1 MALVPLTLLTMSAL
15 VGSPTPA
22 YQQRPTSPASSQ
34 ISIERLV
41 TSKLPKLGHRNWVVV
56 VDAAYPLQTSP
67 GIEMVTVSADHIS
80 AVSATLAALS
90 KAKHVRP
97 TIYLDQELKFVPES
111 RAPGIGK
118 FRNSL
123 NRVLKGKAVTSLLH
137 SDIISKL
144 EEAGKSFQVLVI
156 KTPHIQPYTSVFFQL
171 ECGYWS
177 DAAEKELRQAMSKGG

>member
-1 MALVPLTLLTMSAL
+1 MPLVPFAIVAVTAL
-15 VGSPTPA
+15 S
-22 YQQRPTSPASSQ
+22 ASSSPLSRPQ
-34 ISIERLV
+34 TTNRDAIERFV

-67 GIEMVTVSADHIS
+67 GIEMVTVNVDHIT
-80 AVSATLAALS
+80 AVSGTLAAIS

-111 RAPGIGK
+111 RTPGIGK

-123 NRVLKGKAVTSLLH
+123 NAALKGKPVTPLLH
-137 SDIISKL
+137 SEIIAKL
-144 EEAGKSFQVLVI
+144 EEAGKSFKVLVI

-177 DAAEKELRQAMSKGG
+177 DAAEKELRKAMSNGS

>member
-1 MALVPLTLLTMSAL
+1 MTLAPLALLAMIPL
-15 VGSPTPA
+15 VGTKPAAQQQPTNLA
-22 YQQRPTSPASSQ
+22 ATQAA
-34 ISIERLV
+34 IEGYV
-41 TSKLPKLGHRNWVVV
+41 SSKLPKLGHRNWVVV
-56 VDAAYPLQTSP
+56 VDAAYPLQTSA
-67 GIEMVTVSADHIS
+67 GIEMVTVSVDHIS
-80 AVSATLAALS
+80 AVSGTLAAIS

-111 RAPGIGK
+111 RTPGIGK

-123 NRVLKGKAVTSLLH
+123 NGVLKGKEVTTLLH
-137 SDIISKL
+137 SEIIAKL
-144 EEAGKSFQVLVI
+144 EEAGKSFKVLVI